1 MRNQNKEEIYTMIL
15 ENLKNINKAPL
26 VTRVMYASLNSNR
39 QLKEYMAQM
48 IENDLLR
55 YDGQKRVYEITRRGK
70 QFLLLSRHLNHLLC
84 SDSCD
89 TAG

>member
-15 ENLKNINKAPL
+15 ENIRNINKEPL
-26 VTRVMYASLNSNR
+26 VTRIMYVSLNSNK
-39 QLKEYMAQM
+39 QLKEYLAQM

-55 YDGQKRVYEITRRGK
+55 YDGQKHVYEITRKGK

-84 SDSCD
+84 ADEC
-89 TAG
+89 G

>member
-1 MRNQNKEEIYTMIL
+1 MRNHNKEEIYTMIL
-15 ENLKNINKAPL
+15 ENIRNINDATL

-39 QLKEYMAQM
+39 QLKEYVAQM

-55 YDGQKRVYEITRRGK
+55 YDGQKRVYQVTRKGK

-84 SDSCD
+84 PDKC
-89 TAG
+89 G

>member
-15 ENLKNINKAPL
+15 ENIRNINKATL

-39 QLKEYMAQM
+39 QLKEYVAQM
-48 IENDLLR
+48 IENDLLK
-55 YDGQKRVYEITRRGK
+55 YDGQKHVYEVTRKGK

-84 SDSCD
+84 PDEC
-89 TAG
+89 G